1 MGNVTTIGI
10 DLAKNSFSV
19 HGVDVAG
26 AVVLK
31 KTVSRARLL
40 GLLMEQPP
48 SLIGLEACSGAH
60 EWARRLEQFGHRVKL
75 MAPRFVA
82 PYRKNGKN
90 DGNDAEAICE
100 AVSRPQMRFIP
111 IKTPEQQAV
120 LCLHRVRQGFIE
132 ERTATINR
140 LRGLLAEFGFVLPQS
155 SAAVRHGVAEL
166 LEQLPPHAARALDD
180 LREHLRT
187 LDARVREYEH
197 SIEAH
202 ARESREAQLAL
213 ARQGIGPITASA
225 LVASV
230 GDAREFKNGR
240 QFSAWLGLVPRQH
253 STGGKQR
260 LGHIT
265 GRGDPYLRTL
275 LVMGARSVLQR
286 AVGKDDPLSRW
297 ALAVRARRGYHRA
310 CVAVAAKNARVL
322 WAMLAHGA

>member
-1 MGNVTTIGI
+1 
-10 DLAKNSFSV
+10 
-19 HGVDVAG
+19 
-26 AVVLK
+26 
-31 KTVSRARLL
+31 
-40 GLLMEQPP
+40 
-48 SLIGLEACSGAH
+48 
-60 EWARRLEQFGHRVKL
+60 

-82 PYRKNGKN
+82 PYRKNSKN

-100 AVSRPQMRFIP
+100 AVSRPSMRFVP
-111 IKTPEQQAV
+111 IKTTEQQAV

-155 SAAVRHGVAEL
+155 AAQVRCGVATL
-166 LEQLPPHAARALDD
+166 LERLPPHAARALGD

-187 LDARVREYEH
+187 LDARVREYERA
-197 SIEAH
+197 IEAH
-202 ARESREAQLAL
+202 AREHRAAQLAQQ
-213 ARQGIGPITASA
+213 RQGIGPLTASA
-225 LVASV
+225 IVASV
-230 GDAREFKNGR
+230 GDLREFKNGR

-310 CVAVAAKNARVL
+310 CIAVAAKNARVV
-322 WAMLAHGA
+322 WAMLNNGN